1 MQENIKAMLAKTKIA
16 DKVTTSTTGNLMYQP
31 KKNFV
36 AIKPPAK
43 SNLQP

>member
-16 DKVTTSTTGNLMYQP
+16 DKVTTSTTGNSMYQP